1 MAYFGEYTYTL
12 DAANR
17 IIVPSRFREQLG
29 TEVVFYRAIEGCLYV
44 YDIPGFEEVI
54 APLKPLSRTDVG
66 REKLRRFYSD
76 VSAVSLDRN
85 GRLVVPQECI
95 AHASL
100 KNEVIIL
107 GMNNHLEVW
116 DKDAYQAAIGDKSLA
131 LADEYP
137 EVEF

>member
-12 DAANR
+12 DSANR

-29 TEVVFYRAIEGCLYV
+29 NEVVFYRATEGCLYV
-44 YDIPGFEEVI
+44 YDIPGFEAVI
-54 APLKPLSRTDVG
+54 APLKALSRTDAG

-85 GRLVVPQECI
+85 GRLVVPAECI
-95 AHASL
+95 EHAGL

-107 GMNNHLEVW
+107 GFNNHLEVW
-116 DKDAYQAAIGDKSLA
+116 DKARYTEALGDKTLA
-131 LADEYP
+131 PADEYP
-137 EVEF
+137 DVEF

>member
-1 MAYFGEYTYTL
+1 MAYFGEYNYTL
-12 DAANR
+12 DSANR

-29 TEVVFYRAIEGCLYV
+29 NEVVFYRAIEGCLYV
-44 YDIPGFEEVI
+44 YDIPGFEAVI
-54 APLKPLSRTDVG
+54 APLKTLSRTDAG

-85 GRLVVPQECI
+85 GRLVVPAECI
-95 AHASL
+95 EHAGL

-107 GMNNHLEVW
+107 GFNNHLEVW
-116 DKDAYQAAIGDKSLA
+116 DKARYTETLGDKSLT

-137 EVEF
+137 DVEF